1 MKIGIEIFDQ
11 TVENELAILKIL
23 RSENRWF
30 TTEEISNISNINN
43 TQTLKL
49 LKKLIS
55 DMNDFGTESMEVFFS
70 KGRGAKFVTKQPDA
84 NPRKF
89 LIFLVE
95 ETIGFNLFTA
105 IYNEDYTSAS
115 SFAMEHFVSDATVR
129 RQLNKFRTS
138 IQPLGLDLMR
148 SDAVLTGEETQV
160 RLFLNM
166 ALWKI
171 YAGDGWPFENVNEK
185 RMQYIADNILA
196 SSGISLTPIQKR
208 QLVYLLAISIIRR
221 RNNHFIDFKE
231 SWHELIQDNESY
243 SRFETLISPFAS
255 FSETHPSEIAFL
267 FFLLIIQSE
276 NIQIINFLEENFE
289 ANKKNNTIV
298 YRATEKLQEKLQKY
312 ITPVPKELHKLFL
325 LNAFSYHL
333 FAHIFHD
340 FSTDINGY
348 DYSII
353 IDSPF
358 GNPILDHLK
367 SNLHAL
373 IKELQAETKL
383 EIFQEENY
391 LTSKYGLLLSLLNA
405 QTSFEPIIKIKIS
418 TDLPF
423 LVNLRLKERI
433 LNVFK
438 DSYNIEFLT
447 ASDSNHGDILLTNI
461 TLPRDGPE
469 YKQVRIVFINRILTL
484 RNIIMLNQNLYE
496 LSQEKNKDN

>member
-11 TVENELAILKIL
+11 TVESELAVLRIL

-30 TTEEISNISNINN
+30 TTEEISELSKLNT
-43 TQTLKL
+43 TQTLKI
-49 LKKLIS
+49 LKRLIS
-55 DMNDFGTESMEVFFS
+55 DMEAFGTDYMEVFFS
-70 KGRGAKFVTKQPDA
+70 KGKGARFVTKRADA

-115 SFAMEHFVSDATVR
+115 NFAMEHFVSDATVR

-138 IQPLGLDLMR
+138 IQPLGLDLSR
-148 SDAVLTGEETQV
+148 SDAILTGEETQI

-171 YAGDGWPFENVNEK
+171 YAGEGWPFEGVSEQ
-185 RMQYIADNILA
+185 RMEYIAENILTH
-196 SSGISLTPIQKR
+196 SDLNVTPIQKR
-208 QLVYLLAISIIRR
+208 QLVFLLAIGIIRR
-221 RNNHFIDFKE
+221 RNNHFIECKE
-231 SWHELIQDNESY
+231 SWHELIQNNES
-243 SRFETLISPFAS
+243 FTHFKTLISPFAS
-255 FSETHPSEIAFL
+255 FSESHPGEIAFL

-276 NIQIINFLEENFE
+276 NIQIIKFLEKNFE
-289 ANKKNNTIV
+289 ENKKNNTVV
-298 YRATEKLQEKLQKY
+298 YRATEKLEEKLQKY
-312 ITPVPKELHKLFL
+312 IAPVPEELHKVFL

-333 FAHIFHD
+333 FAHIFHN
-340 FSTDINGY
+340 FSTDLNGY

-358 GNPILDHLK
+358 GNPILTHLK
-367 SNLHAL
+367 SNIQEL
-373 IKELQAETKL
+373 IKELRTETNFSL
-383 EIFQEENY
+383 FQEENY
-391 LTSKYGLLLSLLNA
+391 LISKYGLLFSLLNA
-405 QTSFEPIIKIKIS
+405 QTSFEPLIKIKIS

-433 LNVFK
+433 STVFK
-438 DSYNIEFLT
+438 DSYNIEFLD
-447 ASDSNHGDILLTNI
+447 ASESNHGDILLTNI

-469 YKQVRIVFINRILTL
+469 YKQVRIAFINRILTF

-496 LSQEKNKDN
+496 LSQEKKEDK